1 MLSVVLAGSAVTAV
15 GAVVITWPIL
25 SDDKEVE
32 KQFIGS
38 SVPGPNVFLFL
49 SLKKQRRFAL
59 VGTALALVGVAI
71 QDIGAAL
78 P

>member
-1 MLSVVLAGSAVTAV
+1 MLSVVLAGSAVTTL
-15 GAVVITWPIL
+15 GAVVVTWPVL
-25 SDDKEVE
+25 SDGTEVDKQV
-32 KQFIGS
+32 IGS
-38 SVPGPNVFLFL
+38 AMQPNVFLWL

-59 VGTALALVGVAI
+59 IGTALALVGVAI